1 MNIKFVFRFS
11 LQLLSEIFLILR
23 KMSEHMLQMCLGLHM
38 KHSLLLSDFNETRI
52 FATDF
57 RKMQKQNSMKIR
69 PVGGEL
75 LLADRLTDS

>member
-1 MNIKFVFRFS
+1 
-11 LQLLSEIFLILR
+11 
-23 KMSEHMLQMCLGLHM
+23 MLQMCLGLHM